1 MNVFLFMAFRRHSN
15 LQAFV
20 LNVDDLHPADQEL
33 SPFVT
38 GPVPGHTQPTRGYWS
53 GVTTRVRMQLMRL
66 QILND

>member
-38 GPVPGHTQPTRGYWS
+38 GPVPGHTQPTRGY
-53 GVTTRVRMQLMRL
+53 
-66 QILND
+66 